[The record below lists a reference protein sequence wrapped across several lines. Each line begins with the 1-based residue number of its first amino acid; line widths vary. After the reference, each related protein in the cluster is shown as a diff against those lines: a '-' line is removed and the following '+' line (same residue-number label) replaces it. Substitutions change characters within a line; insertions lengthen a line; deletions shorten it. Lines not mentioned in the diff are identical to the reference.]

1 MSFDDRFF
9 TAIERHGGALF
20 KPAGSRDPSEMCV
33 EGGDCP
39 NCHRAGADERAHV
52 ADRLRV
58 FAVDAYKRGRARGHW
73 FCHRCRENGDG
84 VDFIMRYFRL
94 PKSEWASVYEEVTGE
109 RPPDRQGWVSRAGQ
123 ASARASS
130 TATAGPD
137 LRTGPKPETMPA
149 QSVRPSARPAQLVQA
164 MPARETSWAVRPNP
178 FPNMNWT
185 AKATVLACRL
195 HPAEYRAGDPALAE
209 ARHWIEEERGIN
221 LDFAADCGIFWNDKP
236 ISLSRTQCAEWGLD
250 RPWIGI
256 PRGIVI
262 MQQRYCHNVTPADMA
277 ESAFP
282 VGMQVRLAV
291 PRPDGNRLMWIPWRS
306 DGQDVPGVRSL
317 ALGLKG
323 LPVVVTESALDA
335 VLVLQEAG
343 GWDAVAVVSPCGAA
357 YALDADAAEW
367 LKQAPAIWAWPD
379 ADAAGADAFRRWK
392 AAFPQMKLIEM
403 PGGADG
409 KPIAKDP
416 TDLAKQCRQNPNIP
430 TVRQILQKNGVA
442 ECQTICL
449 WR

>member
-109 RPPDRQGWVSRAGQ
+109 RPPDRQDWVPRAGQ
-123 ASARASS
+123 VPARASS
-130 TATAGPD
+130 TTRPVT
-137 LRTGPKPETMPA
+137 RPELQPAAEPEVMPA
-149 QSVRPSARPAQLVQA
+149 QQVQPE
-164 MPARETSWAVRPNP
+164 PARSASWAVRPNP
-178 FPNMNWT
+178 YPNVNWT

-195 HPAEYRAGDPALAE
+195 HPAEYRAGDQALAE
-209 ARHWIEEERGIN
+209 ARHWLEEERGIK
-221 LDFAADCGIFWNDKP
+221 LEFAADCGIFWNP
-236 ISLSRTQCAEWGLD
+236 RPVSLSRTQCAEWGLD
-250 RPWIGI
+250 WSWIGI
-256 PRGIVI
+256 PKGVVI
-262 MQQRYCHNVTPADMA
+262 MQQRYCHNVTPADLL
-277 ESAFP
+277 ESAYP

-291 PRPDGNRLMWIPWRS
+291 PKPNGNRLMWIPWRN

-317 ALGLKG
+317 ALGLRG

-343 GWDAVAVVSPCGAA
+343 GWDKLAVVSPCGAA
-357 YALDADAAEW
+357 YALDEDAAKW
-367 LKQAPAIWAWPD
+367 LRQAPEIWAWPD
-379 ADAAGADAFRRWK
+379 ADEAGEQAFRRWQRT
-392 AAFPQMKLIEM
+392 FPNMQKIEM
-403 PGGADG
+403 PKDADG
-409 KPIAKDP
+409 KPVAKDP
-416 TDLAKQCRQNPNIP
+416 TDLAKQCRQNPNLP
-430 TVRQILQKNGVA
+430 TVRQILKKNGVT